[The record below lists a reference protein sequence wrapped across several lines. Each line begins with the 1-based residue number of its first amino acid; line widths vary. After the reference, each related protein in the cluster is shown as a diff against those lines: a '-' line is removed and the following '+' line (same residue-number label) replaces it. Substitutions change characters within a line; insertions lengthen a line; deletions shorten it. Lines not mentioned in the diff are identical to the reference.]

1 MRRDGRQ
8 MVSTGFQAEPEL
20 MAAVDSV
27 AKREGCSRADAMR
40 KLMRLGLERYE
51 HRERIVNAL
60 ETAQAAAV

>member
-20 MAAVDSV
+20 MASIDSV

-40 KLMRLGLERYE
+40 KLLRLGLDRYE
-51 HRERIVNAL
+51 HRERIVDAL
-60 ETAQAAAV
+60 ESAQQAVG